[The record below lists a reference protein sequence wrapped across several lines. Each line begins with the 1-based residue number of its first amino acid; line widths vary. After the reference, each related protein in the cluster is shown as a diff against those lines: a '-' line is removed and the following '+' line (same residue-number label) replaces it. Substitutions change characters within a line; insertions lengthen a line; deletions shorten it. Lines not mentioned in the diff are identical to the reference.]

1 MSAFAYSNYL
11 PLCQKS
17 EKTGAMPEKIT
28 ELMDG
33 QTNGHTDR
41 QLDRQQSFYR
51 TLDRTGVLKIL
62 CNNHNIEIFKPL
74 DY

>member
-17 EKTGAMPEKIT
+17 EKTGAIPEKIT

-41 QLDRQQSFYR
+41 
-51 TLDRTGVLKIL
+51 
-62 CNNHNIEIFKPL
+62 
-74 DY
+74 